1 MTFRQL
7 RVWIHCETHP
17 WHDKNIKSNAPYR
30 WVLRTQLDHL
40 VSLAKW
46 LSVHLWIK
54 WFWVRVQLQSLKLEI
69 LHLLWARSSLTFRQ
83 LYCGFTLKRLNDM
96 TRTYSQFQACLF
108 FYKKNLRAQKA
119 AKHKTSDFHPYR
131 KLCTRKI
138 VPLVVKC
145 LLNFVLLVNVCLW
158 VFLCVW
164 NIFVRQKNKQVWN
177 CLDNLILLYY
187 WRVPLS
193 IRLSRIYLL
202 TLTFICDYLWLFFKF
217 LWK

>member
-1 MTFRQL
+1 MTATEL
-7 RVWIHCETHP
+7 YRVWIHSEIRT
-17 WHDKNIKSNAPYR
+17 WHGKNIQSNALYR
-30 WVLRTQLDHL
+30 QVLRRQLNHL
-40 VSLAKW
+40 ASLAKW
-46 LSVHLWIK
+46 LSVHLWTK
-54 WFWVRVQLQSLKLEI
+54 WFWVWFQLQSLKLEI

-119 AKHKTSDFHPYR
+119 AKRKTSDFHPYR

-138 VPLVVKC
+138 VPLVKC

-158 VFLCVW
+158 VFLCAQ
-164 NIFVRQKNKQVWN
+164 NLFIKKIKQAWN
-177 CLDNLILLYY
+177 CLNNLILLYF

-193 IRLSRIYLL
+193 THLLRIY
-202 TLTFICDYLWLFFKF
+202 F
-217 LWK
+217 